1 MGTFSLKEKYFKFIL
16 YILVIVLI
24 NIAGITLFFRADLTR
39 DGIYSLSPASIDVV
53 ETLSE
58 PLSIKVFFN

>member
-24 NIAGITLFFRADLTR
+24 NIAGITLGYAAAIAFVLFAIIL
-39 DGIYSLSPASIDVV
+39 VF
-53 ETLSE
+53 TLLQSA
-58 PLSIKVFFN
+58 IQRRIQG